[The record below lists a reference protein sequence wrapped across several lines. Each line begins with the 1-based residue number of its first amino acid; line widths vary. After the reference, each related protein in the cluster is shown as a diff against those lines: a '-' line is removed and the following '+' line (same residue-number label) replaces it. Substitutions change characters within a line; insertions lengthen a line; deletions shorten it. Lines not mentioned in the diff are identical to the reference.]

1 MTAYLLE
8 SNIVDH
14 GQLLI
19 LVGVIWLKCELGL
32 GVNLQLK
39 HKTSV
44 VLLFDKRKKSSSLQ
58 MQMHEYQKLNM
69 GAQGSSTLD
78 LNWNSTRNCP
88 AQSAV

>member
-14 GQLLI
+14 GQLFI

-39 HKTSV
+39 HKNIRGFIIWQKEVKLS
-44 VLLFDKRKKSSSLQ
+44 LLSFWVMKRVFFVSNAISSSYVRWFGVDSFLT
-58 MQMHEYQKLNM
+58 
-69 GAQGSSTLD
+69 S
-78 LNWNSTRNCP
+78 
-88 AQSAV
+88 